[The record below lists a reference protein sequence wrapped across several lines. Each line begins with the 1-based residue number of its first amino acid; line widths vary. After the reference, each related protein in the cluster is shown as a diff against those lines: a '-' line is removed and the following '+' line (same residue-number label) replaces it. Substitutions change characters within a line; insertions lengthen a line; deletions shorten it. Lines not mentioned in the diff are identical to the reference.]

1 MGEGVHMKKKKKLF
15 QYTVGELKTLLDTA
29 LSIDDSSDYAI
40 DRALKG
46 HSTAHNERAILAAQ
60 AQKLLHLAEL
70 DLKRTTAEV
79 IRDIRTEAIDS
90 GKPLAATYN
99 VERELCP
106 LNERWQDASRKVIN
120 LREYVDIL
128 SGIERRFNNR
138 AWILINLAKGREG
151 SFEPSVKGRKRDK
164 NTPIK
169 MEEYEL

>member
-1 MGEGVHMKKKKKLF
+1 MKKKKKLF
-15 QYTVGELKTLLDTA
+15 QYTVPELKALLDTA
-29 LSIDDSSDYAI
+29 LSIDDSSDFAI
-40 DRALKG
+40 DRALKD
-46 HSTAHNERAILAAQ
+46 HSTAHNEWAILAAQ

-79 IRDIRTEAIDS
+79 IRGIRTEAIDS

-106 LNERWQDASRKVIN
+106 LNDRWQEASHKVIN

-138 AWILINLAKGREG
+138 GWILIALAKNRDGG
-151 SFEPSVKGRKRDK
+151 FEPTVKGRRRGENKPVEMD
-164 NTPIK
+164 T
-169 MEEYEL
+169 YEF